1 MRIYRAEKR
10 GSLLLVRAFVEGASG
25 KAYPTLLLDTGS
37 AYTMISQEILESIGC
52 SPAVPK
58 RTQRIITGSG
68 YEIVPVVLVN
78 RFHCMGS
85 LLENFEILAHT
96 LPFGAYVDG
105 LLGMDFL
112 GRFEIE
118 IKLYSGEILI
128 G

>member
-1 MRIYRAEKR
+1 MRIYKAEKR
-10 GSLLLVRAFVEGASG
+10 GALLLIRAFIEGASG
-25 KAYPTLLLDTGS
+25 KAYLRLLLDTGS
-37 AYTMISQEILESIGC
+37 AHTMISQEILESIGC
-52 SPAVPK
+52 SPALPK

-78 RFHCMGS
+78 RFHCIGS
-85 LLENFEILAHT
+85 LLENFEIFAHT

-112 GRFEIE
+112 SKFEIE

-128 G
+128 R